1 MPSEEE
7 IGLTAKN
14 NTRTIMERIVTE
26 TQRFE
31 RTQV

>member
-7 IGLTAKN
+7 IGLTVKYD
-14 NTRTIMERIVTE
+14 TRTIMESIVTE
-26 TQRFE
+26 SQRFE